1 MQRLFV
7 LSLTQRFFLG
17 FQANVL
23 YLHKC
28 YNDVESHASE
38 DELSSWP
45 RVRRSA
51 MQAIEIVSQW
61 LFCTFSVCEYNEA

>member
-1 MQRLFV
+1 MECMQRLFV

-28 YNDVESHASE
+28 YNDIESHASE

-45 RVRRSA
+45 HVRRSA

-61 LFCTFSVCEYNEA
+61 LFPYIFCV